1 MIRNI
6 CLFIY
11 HLFSISCRM
20 NGEYLWCFKRESK
33 RRERQ
38 DLTEEQNRIGIFL
51 SKHSESE
58 EKCKEILLRGLV
70 GLFQE
75 QFFVARKGC
84 IKGCSK
90 IFIFPAKKLRKI
102 RCSKIRM
109 RRFFFNF
116 VTTLL
121 IISHN
126 PLVIFMYFIKQV
138 NKLKRWVLCS
148 LFNVSWYTH

>member
-11 HLFSISCRM
+11 HLFSIPCRM

-51 SKHSESE
+51 SKHDESE
-58 EKCKEILLRGLV
+58 EKCKEILLRDLV

-102 RCSKIRM
+102 WVLIIRM
-109 RRFFFNF
+109 HRFFFYSVSNICSIMANF
-116 VTTLL
+116 PAKRLRKKYGAQKYACAV
-121 IISHN
+121 
-126 PLVIFMYFIKQV
+126 FFFI
-138 NKLKRWVLCS
+138 L
-148 LFNVSWYTH
+148 

>member
-1 MIRNI
+1 
-6 CLFIY
+6 
-11 HLFSISCRM
+11 M

-51 SKHSESE
+51 SKHGESE
-58 EKCKEILLRGLV
+58 EKCKEILLRDLV

-90 IFIFPAKKLRKI
+90 IIFPAKKLRKI
-102 RCSKIRM
+102 RVLIIRM
-109 RRFFFNF
+109 RRFF
-116 VTTLL
+116 
-121 IISHN
+121 
-126 PLVIFMYFIKQV
+126 
-138 NKLKRWVLCS
+138 
-148 LFNVSWYTH
+148 LFCK

>member
-1 MIRNI
+1 MT
-6 CLFIY
+6 
-11 HLFSISCRM
+11 
-20 NGEYLWCFKRESK
+20 GEYLWCFKRESK

-51 SKHSESE
+51 SKHGESE
-58 EKCKEILLRGLV
+58 EKCKEILLRDLV

-102 RCSKIRM
+102 RVLIIRM
-109 RRFFFNF
+109 RRFFFF
-116 VTTLL
+116 FFL
-121 IISHN
+121 
-126 PLVIFMYFIKQV
+126 
-138 NKLKRWVLCS
+138 
-148 LFNVSWYTH
+148 